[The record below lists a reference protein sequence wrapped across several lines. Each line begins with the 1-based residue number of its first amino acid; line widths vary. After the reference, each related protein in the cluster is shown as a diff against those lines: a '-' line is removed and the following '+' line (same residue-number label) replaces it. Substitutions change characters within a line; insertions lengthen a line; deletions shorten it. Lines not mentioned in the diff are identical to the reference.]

1 MHRLQSQLWLCC
13 DGAALARAMA
23 EEALGPLSG
32 GPACGHRQSA
42 PDTVSQEGQAEHP
55 GHGREDWHDQEPTL
69 LP

>member
-1 MHRLQSQLWLCC
+1 
-13 DGAALARAMA
+13 MA

-42 PDTVSQEGQAEHP
+42 PDAVSQEGQAEHP